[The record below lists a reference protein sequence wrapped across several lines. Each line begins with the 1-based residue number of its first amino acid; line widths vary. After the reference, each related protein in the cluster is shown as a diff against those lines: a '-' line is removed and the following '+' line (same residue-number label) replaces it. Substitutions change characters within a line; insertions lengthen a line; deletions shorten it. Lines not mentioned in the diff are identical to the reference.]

1 MTKTT
6 IVLATRNKGKIAEL
20 ERTLSDFGL
29 TVLGLDAFPEIGEI
43 VEDGE
48 TFEENSLIK
57 ARTVA
62 TATGHIAV
70 ADDSGLE
77 VDALGGAPGVYSAR
91 YSDDRPDLPGPGTD
105 DRNNQKLLEALAD
118 TPAERR
124 TARFRCVMSACAPD
138 GTYITAEGAW
148 EGRMG
153 FAYKGDNGFGY
164 DPLFIDPV
172 DEKHSAELPREEKN
186 ARSHRGKALK
196 ALLEKWPAFWQ
207 MVQERTA
214 G

>member
-1 MTKTT
+1 MTTT

-20 ERTLSDFGL
+20 ERTLQDFGL
-29 TVLGLDAFPEIGEI
+29 TVRGLDAYPEIGDI
-43 VEDGE
+43 VEDGV

-62 TATGHIAV
+62 KATGCIAV

-91 YSDDRPDLPGPGTD
+91 YSQDRPDLPGPGVD

-118 TPAERR
+118 VPDEKR

-138 GTYITAEGAW
+138 GTFITASGAW
-148 EGRMG
+148 EGRIG
-153 FAYKGDNGFGY
+153 RDYKGDNGFGF

-172 DEKHSAELPREEKN
+172 DGKHSAELPKEEKN
-186 ARSHRGKALK
+186 RRSHRGNALQ
-196 ALLEKWPAFWQ
+196 ALLVKWPAFWEQ
-207 MVQERTA
+207 VK

>member
-1 MTKTT
+1 MTTT

-29 TVLGLDAFPEIGEI
+29 TVIGLDAFPEIGDI
-43 VEDGE
+43 VEDGV

-62 TATGHIAV
+62 LATGHIAV

-77 VDALGGAPGVYSAR
+77 VDALNGAPGVYSAR
-91 YSDDRPDLPGPGTD
+91 YSSDRPDLPGPGVD
-105 DRNNQKLLEALAD
+105 DRNNQKLLEALAAVPD
-118 TPAERR
+118 EKR
-124 TARFRCVMSACAPD
+124 TARFRCVMSAYAPN
-138 GTYITAEGAW
+138 GEYITASGAW
-148 EGRMG
+148 EGRIG
-153 FAYKGDNGFGY
+153 HEYKGDNGFGF

-172 DEKHSAELPREEKN
+172 DGKHSAELPKEEKN
-186 ARSHRGKALK
+186 RRSHRGNALK
-196 ALLEKWPAFWQ
+196 ALLVKWPAFWAK
-207 MVQERTA
+207 VNN